1 MVLSRQLDM
10 PHLISAYQDVTRQ
23 PHGYLIVDL
32 SPQTPDELR
41 LRSQLF
47 ETLTVYMARV

>member
-1 MVLSRQLDM
+1 M
-10 PHLISAYQDVTRQ
+10 PYLTSAYHEATRV
-23 PHGYLIVDL
+23 PRGYFVVDL

-47 ETLTVYMARV
+47 DGLAVYMPRL